1 MDNRQSPLLAVL
13 VISWSVATAI
23 ILHREVF
30 GIEFGKAIISIITGP
45 ALSDGR
51 PCVPVLYVMVRCSD
65 DCWSATISYY
75 YALRCVTPSPPILAV
90 KNSSNKNNWSNSL
103 LFSLS

>member
-1 MDNRQSPLLAVL
+1 VDNRQSPSLAVL

-51 PCVPVLYVMVRCSD
+51 PCVPVSVFFIVRDGALLRRLLVSD
-65 DCWSATISYY
+65 NRIT
-75 YALRCVTPSPPILAV
+75 TPCDV
-90 KNSSNKNNWSNSL
+90 
-103 LFSLS
+103 